1 MRWNELGKFLVIAM
15 AIIGGFCV
23 YISPLASS
31 IKQGLDLQGGTH
43 VVLQAVDTP
52 EQKVDDDA
60 VNRSVKII
68 ERRVNELGLTEPVI
82 QRQGKD
88 RIIVELPGV
97 KDPEKAIGML
107 GRTALLQ
114 FKDMSGKVV
123 MTGNDLKDARAAVH
137 NGAAVV
143 SLDFSSEGGKKF
155 AELTARNIGK
165 QIAIELDGQTL
176 TAPVVQEAI
185 TGGRAQISGQR
196 NIDEAEH
203 LAILLRSGSLPV
215 KIEVMENRTVG
226 PTLGQDSKEKS
237 EKAFYIGISGVFIFM
252 LLFYRL
258 AGIVADIALLL
269 YVMLLLVVMR
279 QLGATLT
286 LPGIAGIILSIG
298 MAVDANVLIFERFK
312 EEMTAGKT
320 IRSAM
325 DSGFSRALITILD
338 SNITTLMAAGVLFY
352 LGTGPIKGFAVTL
365 ALGTLLSMFTAVT
378 VSKFMLRFLV
388 YSGLTNKPFWYGCI
402 GVDPVDTTRPAVR
415 KPVKKEEVKEEVVEE
430 PKAEEE
436 EEDDGLPRFDLSHL
450 DEEKPAKKYNV
461 KPPRDPARPTKK
473 YNIKPPA
480 NPARPTAKPA
490 DKEVKE

>member
-1 MRWNELGKFLVIAM
+1 MRWNELGKFLIVAL
-15 AIIGGFCV
+15 AIVGGFLTQ
-23 YISPLASS
+23 IGPLAGS

-52 EQKVDDDA
+52 ELKVDDDA

-97 KDPEKAIGML
+97 KDPEKAIAML
-107 GRTALLQ
+107 GRTAMLQ

-123 MTGNDLKDARAAVH
+123 LTGKDLKDARAQVSQG
-137 NGAAVV
+137 NQAVV
-143 SLDFSSEGGKKF
+143 GLEFSDEGGKKF
-155 AELTARNIGK
+155 GELTARNIGK
-165 QIAIELDGQTL
+165 QIAIELDGEVL

-185 TGGRAQISGQR
+185 TGGRAQISGSR
-196 NIDEAEH
+196 TVEEAEH

-226 PTLGQDSKEKS
+226 PTLGQDSKDKS
-237 EKAFYIGISGVFIFM
+237 VKAFSIGIIGVFVFM

-258 AGIVADIALLL
+258 SGLVADIALLL
-269 YVMLLLVVMR
+269 YVMLLLFVMR
-279 QLGATLT
+279 YLGATLT

-312 EEMTAGKT
+312 EEIKKGKT
-320 IRSAM
+320 LRSAM
-325 DSGFSRALITILD
+325 DAGFGRALVTILD
-338 SNITTLMAAGVLFY
+338 SNVTTLMAAAVLFY

-378 VSKFMLRFLV
+378 ITKYLLRFLI
-388 YSGLTNKPFWYGCI
+388 YSNITKNPAFFGCS
-402 GVDPVDTTRPAVR
+402 A
-415 KPVKKEEVKEEVVEE
+415 
-430 PKAEEE
+430 PKA
-436 EEDDGLPRFDLSHL
+436 
-450 DEEKPAKKYNV
+450 V
-461 KPPRDPARPTKK
+461 
-473 YNIKPPA
+473 
-480 NPARPTAKPA
+480 
-490 DKEVKE
+490 DKEVTK